1 MIDWAW
7 IERNL
12 TRIGGMLAEHTVLAI
27 VPVLAALVLS
37 LPIGYLI
44 HRTGKAANFLLA
56 LCGILYSIPSLAM
69 FVIMPLLFGTKIL
82 NPFNVVAALTIYSFA
97 LMVRSVVDGLR
108 DVPAEVK
115 SSASAMGYGRFRR
128 LVGVEFP
135 LAMPVIFAGL
145 RVVTVSNIA
154 LVSVAAVIGM
164 GALGRLFDEGLKR
177 DFVTPILVGI
187 VLTLLLAMLADGL
200 ILLIRRRALPW
211 ASRKKQPA

>member
-12 TRIGGMLAEHTVLAI
+12 TRIGGLLLEHTVLAI
-27 VPVLAALVLS
+27 VPVLCALVLAV
-37 LPIGYLI
+37 PVGYLI
-44 HRTGKAANFLLA
+44 HRSGKAANVLLVV
-56 LCGILYSIPSLAM
+56 CGILYSIPSLAM
-69 FVIMPLLFGTKIL
+69 FVLMPLLFGTKIL
-82 NPFNVVAALTIYSFA
+82 NPVNIVAALTIYSFA
-97 LMVRSVVDGLR
+97 LLVRSVVDGLR

-128 LVGVEFP
+128 LAGVEMP

-164 GALGRLFDEGLKR
+164 GALGRLFDEGLNR
-177 DFVTPILVGI
+177 GFVTPILVGI
-187 VLTLLLAMLADGL
+187 VLTLVLAMLADGL

-211 ASRKKQPA
+211 TARGRQPA

>member
-7 IERNL
+7 IERNAA
-12 TRIGGMLAEHTVLAI
+12 RIGTLLVEHTVLAI
-27 VPVLAALVLS
+27 VPVVCALLLAV
-37 LPIGYLI
+37 PIGYLI
-44 HRTGKAANFLLA
+44 HRSGKVANVLLA

-82 NPFNVVAALTIYSFA
+82 NPVNIVGALTIYSFA
-97 LMVRSVVDGLR
+97 LLVRSVVDGLR
-108 DVPAEVK
+108 DVSDEVK

-128 LVGVEFP
+128 LAGVEFP

-164 GALGRLFDEGLKR
+164 GALGRLFDEGLNR
-177 DFVTPILVGI
+177 GFLTPILVGI
-187 VLTLLLAMLADGL
+187 VLTLVLAMLADGL

-211 ASRKKQPA
+211 AARGKQPA